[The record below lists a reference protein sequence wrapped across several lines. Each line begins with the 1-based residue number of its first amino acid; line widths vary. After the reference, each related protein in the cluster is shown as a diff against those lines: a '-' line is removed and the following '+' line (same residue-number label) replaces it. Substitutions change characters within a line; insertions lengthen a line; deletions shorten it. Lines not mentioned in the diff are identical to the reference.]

1 MQTFL
6 NDINNKKKN
15 NQQIA
20 PVMQTFLDKFIT
32 KKSKSKKTKKKSD
45 KPKKPRTGASCPWN
59 LKKDKCNS
67 REGCAFDENKG
78 SKGQCAREK
87 IKVGNE
93 IQELG
98 LGSVDDLKGQ
108 LLALEAPP
116 QLEKPDL
123 MELD

>member
-1 MQTFL
+1 M
-6 NDINNKKKN
+6 
-15 NQQIA
+15 
-20 PVMQTFLDKFIT
+20 
-32 KKSKSKKTKKKSD
+32 KTKV
-45 KPKKPRTGASCPWN
+45 
-59 LKKDKCNS
+59 LKDKC
-67 REGCAFDENKG
+67 EK
-78 SKGQCAREK
+78 K

-116 QLEKPDL
+116 QIEKPDL